1 MRLKSGRFYVTVRA
15 PQAFGWPL
23 KSEGVVQTVL
33 GAKSL
38 AMKSAA
44 LILATV
50 IFCVTEG
57 VCMDAS
63 VVSAGGFDVIGIS
76 VRTSNR
82 VEMSGGG
89 KIPKLWGEFYTGG
102 IIGQIP
108 NKANDAI
115 IVLYYDYESDKDGEY
130 SYLIGARVNSTAEVP
145 KGMSVRHVPAGN
157 FALFTTDRGPVA
169 EVVQKGWQQIWS
181 VPKNQPGGDR
191 AYKVDYEV
199 YDARSRDPQSSQ
211 VDIYI
216 GIN

>member
-1 MRLKSGRFYVTVRA
+1 MRLKSGGLLY
-15 PQAFGWPL
+15 FGSGTSRDDWAL
-23 KSEGVVQTVL
+23 KIEGGFQPVL
-33 GAKSL
+33 GAKVI

-44 LILATV
+44 VILASV

-57 VCMDAS
+57 VCMDAP

-82 VEMSGGG
+82 AEMGGAG

-115 IVLYYDYESDKDGEY
+115 VVLYYNYESDKDTEY
-130 SYLIGARVNSTAEVP
+130 SYLIGARVNSTAGVP
-145 KGMSVRHVPAGN
+145 KGMTVRHVPAGN

-169 EVVQKGWQQIWS
+169 QVVQKGWQQIWS

-191 AYKVDYEV
+191 AYKVDYEI